1 MLTLLNLVKMTEPKM
16 QSRTRSPQKEEDD
29 LIAQWKSDPLVPN
42 LDNNQLVKTM
52 SFVDGKLGKEV
63 QIDGSKYL
71 NFACHNYLGFS
82 GQEEILEEASK
93 CVEKF
98 GVGTGGSRVLLG
110 KFQNNYLQL

>member
-1 MLTLLNLVKMTEPKM
+1 MVKMIEPEM
-16 QSRTRSPQKEEDD
+16 QSRPKSPQRKEDD
-29 LIAQWKSDPLVPN
+29 IIAEWKSDPLVPN
-42 LDNNQLVKTM
+42 LENNQLVQSM
-52 SFVDGKLGKEV
+52 SFVEGKIGKEI
-63 QIDGSKYL
+63 QINGSKYL

-110 KFQNNYLQL
+110 NCQT